1 MMVSDGAV
9 LQVDLGNSG
18 LKWRLVT
25 DDGVHCRG
33 VQALRGRVGGELQLP
48 DIRPAAVL
56 VSSVAAHEIDQQ
68 LAAQI
73 RQQWSLEP
81 WFARS
86 EAETLGLRN
95 SYRQPEHM
103 GVDRWLAMLG
113 AWHPWKER
121 VCVVDAGSALTIDIV
136 AADGR
141 HEGGYI
147 LPGVAL
153 MQRALRRDTQRVR
166 FDQTPAAVL
175 APGRSTAEAVG
186 HGTALAQ
193 CGAVRLAVELASAGH
208 GMPPRVVLA
217 GGGGQMLSGLLGGE
231 LQWRRDLVFE
241 GLELAAAAAN
251 VTLNR

>member
-1 MMVSDGAV
+1 MRRSDGAV
-9 LQVDLGNSG
+9 LQIDLGNSG

-33 VQALRGRVGGELQLP
+33 VQESRERAGGELPVP
-48 DIRPAAVL
+48 DIRPGTVL
-56 VSSVAAHEIDQQ
+56 VSSVAAQEIDQQ
-68 LAAQI
+68 LATQV
-73 RQQWSLEP
+73 RQQWSVEP

-95 SYRQPEHM
+95 SYMQPERM

-113 AWHPWKER
+113 AWHPRKER

-153 MQRALRRDTQRVR
+153 MQRALRQDTQRVR
-166 FDQTPAAVL
+166 FDQPPAAML
-175 APGRSTAEAVG
+175 EPGRSTAEAVG

-193 CGAVRLAVELASAGH
+193 CGAVRLAIELASAGH
-208 GMPPRVVLA
+208 GMPPQMVLS
-217 GGGGQMLSGLLGGE
+217 GGGGQVLGRLLGGE
-231 LQWRRDLVFE
+231 VQWRRDLVFE
-241 GLELAAAAAN
+241 GLELAAAAAG
-251 VTLNR
+251 VTPAR

>member
-1 MMVSDGAV
+1 MVSGQAV

-18 LKWRLVT
+18 LKWRLMT
-25 DDGVHCRG
+25 DGGVHCRG
-33 VQALRGRVGGELQLP
+33 VQELRGGTGEQLKLP
-48 DIRPAAVL
+48 DIRPGAVL
-56 VSSVAAHEIDQQ
+56 VSSVAAPEIDRQ
-68 LAAQI
+68 LVEQV

-95 SYRQPEHM
+95 SYRQPERM

-113 AWHPWKER
+113 AWHPRKER

-166 FDQTPAAVL
+166 FDEPPSAVL
-175 APGRSTAEAVG
+175 RPGCSTAEAVG

-193 CGAVRLAVELASAGH
+193 CGAVRLAIELASAGP
-208 GMPPRVVLA
+208 GMPPRVVLS
-217 GGGGQMLSGLLGGE
+217 GGGGQALGGLLGSE
-231 LQWRRDLVFE
+231 VEWQRDLVFE
-241 GLELAAAAAN
+241 GLELAAAAG
-251 VTLNR
+251 VTVSQ